1 MGIRDNSAQG
11 CLTYSCEK
19 PASMN
24 SAVTILKKP
33 NTFRLDPYMAGPFAE
48 GEYLITLKVTP
59 ALLKAIKPIW
69 RSEFTLGQ

>member
-1 MGIRDNSAQG
+1 
-11 CLTYSCEK
+11 
-19 PASMN
+19 MN

-33 NTFRLDPYMAGPFAE
+33 NTFRLDLYMAGPFAE